1 MRINLPIKNTEEIER
16 IKDLY
21 KKKNQISELL
31 MFLLSINTGIDLAKL
46 LNLKVKDVKK
56 KHYLNIDR
64 NKVAPLNQEILEL
77 IKQVTANRKDNEY
90 LFLNSRG
97 DRIHRYS
104 VFLIFKDICAELGLD
119 DKYSI
124 ISWRKTF
131 AYHHY
136 KKYNDLAYLM
146 WLFNQTTVRV
156 ALKFIDIDEKM
167 NLKYGEG
174 VCL

>member
-21 KKKNQISELL
+21 RKKNQINELL
-31 MFLLSINTGIDLAKL
+31 MFLLSINTGIDLVKL
-46 LNLKVKDVKK
+46 LNLKVEDVKN
-56 KHYLNIDR
+56 KHYISIDR
-64 NKVAPLNQEILEL
+64 NKVIPLNEDIMEL
-77 IKQVTANRKDNEY
+77 IEEVAGDRKSGEY

-97 DRIHRYS
+97 AKIHRNT
-104 VFLIFKDICAELGLD
+104 VFQMFKDICAELGLE

-136 KKYNDLAYLM
+136 IKYNDLAYLM
-146 WLFNQTTVRV
+146 WLFNQTTVSV
-156 ALKFIDIDEKM
+156 ALKFIDIDENM
-167 NLKYGEG
+167 NLKYRKG

>member
-119 DKYSI
+119 DK
-124 ISWRKTF
+124 
-131 AYHHY
+131 
-136 KKYNDLAYLM
+136 
-146 WLFNQTTVRV
+146 
-156 ALKFIDIDEKM
+156 
-167 NLKYGEG
+167 
-174 VCL
+174 